1 MANWFEI
8 DARLSAR
15 LRVAEKPGKRRRLAI
30 IFGHSGDS
38 WFWLLGLL
46 LAFWLGDETWRR
58 LAIVMIAGI
67 LLTAVIVLLIKFS
80 VRRQRPEGEWGQI
93 YRRTDPH
100 SFPSGHAARAL
111 MLSVVALVLG
121 PAGLGWLLLVWAPLV
136 GLARV
141 ATGLH
146 YVSDVV
152 AGWVLGI
159 AMGLVTIQLA
169 GLIPTF

>member
-1 MANWFEI
+1 MKKWFDL

-38 WFWLLGLL
+38 WFWLAGLL
-46 LAFWLGDETWRR
+46 LLAWLGSEAWRR
-58 LAIVMIAGI
+58 LAIALIAGI

-80 VRRQRPEGEWGQI
+80 VRRQRPEGEWGQL
-93 YRRTDPH
+93 YRRADPH

-111 MLSVVALVLG
+111 MLALVALGLG
-121 PAGLGWLLLVWAPLV
+121 PAWLGWLLLVWAPLV
-136 GLARV
+136 GMARV

-146 YVSDVV
+146 YVSDVL

-159 AMGLVTIQLA
+159 VMGLVTLQVT
-169 GLIPTF
+169 GLLGV